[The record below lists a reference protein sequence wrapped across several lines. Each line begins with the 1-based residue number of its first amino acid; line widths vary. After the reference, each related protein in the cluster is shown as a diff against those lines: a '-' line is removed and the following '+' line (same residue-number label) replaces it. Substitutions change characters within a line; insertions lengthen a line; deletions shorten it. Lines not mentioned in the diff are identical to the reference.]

1 MSLAHLPSNP
11 HYPTPSSCPL
21 IPIPGEIRPLL
32 QHLSKAVQC
41 ASLQQGP
48 SQTPEREVVPL
59 DGPPTARAQS
69 CPCSTCL
76 LRTLPAAA
84 AGPALDQGAAVQARQ
99 TRVRLNP
106 LPGLWWVPSRGTGS
120 GCAPATHAR
129 TRPAAAGSRG
139 PAAFGRWMPTPR
151 GPRAR
156 AAGCA
161 APRPPGAGRTRAAP
175 ASGMRWLGSW
185 GDRKDGEEVGEGF
198 LR

>member
-1 MSLAHLPSNP
+1 
-11 HYPTPSSCPL
+11 
-21 IPIPGEIRPLL
+21 EIRPLL

-106 LPGLWWVPSRGTGS
+106 LPGLWWESRAFPSAQAMVAKQRIRMANEKHSKNITQRGNVAKTLRPQEEKYPVGPWLLALFVFVVCGSEKVHCPEVPDVQ
-120 GCAPATHAR
+120 
-129 TRPAAAGSRG
+129 
-139 PAAFGRWMPTPR
+139 
-151 GPRAR
+151 
-156 AAGCA
+156 
-161 APRPPGAGRTRAAP
+161 PP
-175 ASGMRWLGSW
+175 
-185 GDRKDGEEVGEGF
+185 
-198 LR
+198 